1 MKQISVEKRVNDAAV
16 AKIDGKYNLAQYK
29 EKKAKLLA
37 HKMACQSVV
46 EFKKGNPYMPMYAI
60 LSAGISAGAFKNEEF
75 DKGYKGF
82 DAKKAQAVF
91 DMAVAYNKAM
101 GIKGA
106 PNDVIY
112 RMCMKFYKCV
122 SQDVAK
128 FEEALAKIKKP
139 LGDERKDFHKI
150 CKAVGCK

>member
-1 MKQISVEKRVNDAAV
+1 M
-16 AKIDGKYNLAQYK
+16 
-29 EKKAKLLA
+29 A
-37 HKMACQSVV
+37 HKMACQAVL
-46 EFKKGNPYMPMYAI
+46 EFKQNNPYMPTYAI

-75 DKGYKGF
+75 EKGYKKF

-91 DMAVAYNKAM
+91 EMAVAYNKAM
-101 GIKGA
+101 GIEGA

-112 RMCMKFYKCV
+112 RVCMKYYKNV
-122 SQDVAK
+122 SEDVAK

-139 LGDERKDFHKI
+139 LGDERKDFQKI